1 MKKYLFLFILAI
13 WVVPTVAQIS
23 STSGRNEGYY
33 GTRYKFMPQRS
44 NISTTFG
51 RYEGYSTGG
60 RKYQRYYQKTE
71 QQSLGFGG
79 ESTGKSDVYLPGSQ
93 IYFKGGP
100 SYGYNEMGYNLS
112 LGYYNFFGK
121 SPFYYGM
128 EAGLKTRDGSFHGR
142 YSSYNI
148 FDAKCNGV
156 YYSPIN
162 LGGKFLRKVTHD
174 NFAVDF
180 SVAWYFSYDF
190 AINLK
195 DKDGNVEIDYIKD
208 DIHRID
214 FGPMPSL
221 GFWFGKFYL
230 GYSAALGINNFGSNR
245 GGLRSDQWENRSVVQ
260 MWRIGFGF

>member
-100 SYGYNEMGYNLS
+100 SYGDCEMGYNLS

-128 EAGLKTRDGSFHGR
+128 EAGLKTRDHDGYVS
-142 YSSYNI
+142 
-148 FDAKCNGV
+148 AKCNGV
-156 YYSPIN
+156 YYSPVN
-162 LGGKFLRKVTHD
+162 LGGKFLRKVSHD
-174 NFAVDF
+174 NFAIDF

-190 AINLK
+190 AIN
-195 DKDGNVEIDYIKD
+195 IKD
-208 DIHRID
+208 EDKYERSRVKDYKSDIHRID
-214 FGPMPSL
+214 YGPIPSFGL
-221 GFWFGKFYL
+221 WLGKFYL
-230 GYSAALGINNFGSNR
+230 GYSVAFGINKFS
-245 GGLRSDQWENRSVVQ
+245 SSSWYQSVVQ